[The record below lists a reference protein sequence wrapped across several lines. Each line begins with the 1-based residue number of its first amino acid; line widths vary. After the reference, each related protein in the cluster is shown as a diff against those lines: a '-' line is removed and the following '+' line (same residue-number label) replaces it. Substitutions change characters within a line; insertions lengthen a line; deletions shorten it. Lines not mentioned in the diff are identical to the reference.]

1 VRLDDDNVRTN
12 VSYNDALERL
22 IADEGERVQGLA
34 WLHEHSCAYFQ
45 KLNTYL
51 ALPIIVLS
59 TLSGAISASST
70 ALFTNQKLASVGIG
84 GVSIFVGV
92 LSTVQS
98 YFGFAR
104 RAENHRLSGVACSKL
119 NHFITIEMSLPR
131 RERMIAHD
139 LLKIVREQ
147 TGRLLETAPSIPDHV
162 VKEFQCR
169 FLEKYKHIA
178 IPDIANGLRA
188 IKLAPSGGY
197 ASPSHQGRSRSSE
210 VATPLPPGRPPAAS
224 FLNSQELNV
233 KESVLLPPMLPPS
246 PPDLE
251 SGTEPG
257 ASASKN

>member
-1 VRLDDDNVRTN
+1 
-12 VSYNDALERL
+12 
-22 IADEGERVQGLA
+22 
-34 WLHEHSCAYFQ
+34 
-45 KLNTYL
+45 
-51 ALPIIVLS
+51 
-59 TLSGAISASST
+59 
-70 ALFTNQKLASVGIG
+70 
-84 GVSIFVGV
+84 
-92 LSTVQS
+92 
-98 YFGFAR
+98 
-104 RAENHRLSGVACSKL
+104 
-119 NHFITIEMSLPR
+119 
-131 RERMIAHD
+131 MIAHD

-197 ASPSHQGRSRSSE
+197 TSPRQLGQVSSSG

-224 FLNSQELNV
+224 FFNSHELTL
-233 KESVLLPPMLPPS
+233 KKSVLLPPLLPPS